1 MTLICFS
8 IITFPLWSEPVFD
21 SHVRAF
27 SRKCPYH
34 TRKAANAKA
43 VILIPSKLDYCN
55 SLLHDG
61 LPSTQINCLQAVQ
74 NAAAGVMSKSRK
86 RDHIEP
92 NLRGLH
98 RLPVADRIQHKVF
111 STVCQ
116 SLRGSPPLY
125 LSKLIPTYSMTRSLR
140 PVTKSLLVFP
150 NPKDSNTK
158 HLRGRTFRSYEPANW
173 NNLPDNIKNCD
184 MLPTSQKKKN

>member
-98 RLPVADRIQHKVF
+98 RLPVADRIQHKVLF
-111 STVCQ
+111 TLYR
-116 SLRGSPPLY
+116 SLGGCAPLY
-125 LSKLIPTYSMTRSLR
+125 LSELIPTLT
-140 PVTKSLLVFP
+140 
-150 NPKDSNTK
+150 
-158 HLRGRTFRSYEPANW
+158 
-173 NNLPDNIKNCD
+173 
-184 MLPTSQKKKN
+184 PTHSPR